1 MLSSDEE
8 GAQERIPSGHCW
20 VLADNEALSPPDV
33 IDSRAFG
40 YLDMN
45 LITGRVIYRVSVCV
59 GGGGRGEGGDWG
71 ETIQR
76 DGLG

>member
-20 VLADNEALSPPDV
+20 VLADNEGLAPPDV

-45 LITGRVIYRVSVCV
+45 LITGRVIYRVRGEWVCAW
-59 GGGGRGEGGDWG
+59 GGG
-71 ETIQR
+71 
-76 DGLG
+76 